1 MNPIRLPDLIG
12 FFLMT
17 GRKRE
22 NSLGVFARLLE
33 EESGGRTM
41 ELAASL
47 QGKRNRPTRKQFFVP
62 LDKGACMETYSNWTL
77 SQVLLATNGRFAAG
91 NLNATFR
98 AVSTDTRSLRSGDL
112 FLALSGDRF
121 DGQQFLEDAVAKGA
135 AGLIV
140 TDMPKKDFGVPI
152 VVVPDTLKALGDLAA
167 YRRSLMDNLTV
178 IALTGSSGKT
188 TVKEMCASILEE
200 KYRVLKTEGNL
211 NNLIGMPLSLL
222 PVEKSHDVAVLEM
235 GMNQP
240 GEIARM
246 TEIADPDIACIINVQ
261 GAHLAG
267 LKSIDGVAEAKGELY
282 ASARAWAKLCINIDD
297 KRVRKLAKKYS
308 QKKVFF
314 GRNRQA
320 DIRATHIRNQGENG
334 MIFTLHILHQKKRV
348 HIHSLGEHNVMN
360 SLAAAAMAHMAGVDI
375 ETIALGLDKFRP
387 YDKRMQI
394 ERIGGLRVVNDC
406 YNANPSSMNAA
417 LNTVQAM
424 NQENKTVAVLGDMF
438 ELGDSSLIAHR
449 RLGETVA
456 CTGFDM
462 LLVLGE
468 FSRKVAEGAL
478 DASMT
483 MKQVR
488 QMSSREEAVETL
500 VNMVH
505 LGELKKGDWI
515 LVKGSR
521 GMRME
526 TIIEGLKKKLEDE

>member
-1 MNPIRLPDLIG
+1 
-12 FFLMT
+12 
-17 GRKRE
+17 
-22 NSLGVFARLLE
+22 
-33 EESGGRTM
+33 M
-41 ELAASL
+41 ELTTGIL
-47 QGKRNRPTRKQFFVP
+47 EKRNRPTRKQIFIP
-62 LDKGACMETYSNWTL
+62 LDEGACMEKNLNWTL
-77 SQVLLATNGRFAAG
+77 SQVLLATHGRFVAG
-91 NLNATFR
+91 DLNVTFG
-98 AVSTDTRSLRSGDL
+98 AISTDTRTLRSGDL

-121 DGQQFLEDAVAKGA
+121 DGQQFLEDAVKKGA

-140 TDMPKKDFGVPI
+140 SEVPSKDLKVPV

-178 IALTGSSGKT
+178 IAITGSSGKT
-188 TVKEMCASILEE
+188 TVKEMCGSILAE
-200 KYRVLKTEGNL
+200 KYSILKTEGNL

-222 PVEKSHDVAVLEM
+222 PVKKNHDVAVLEM

-246 TEIADPDIACIINVQ
+246 TEIADPDISCIINIQ

-267 LKSIDGVAEAKGELY
+267 LKSIDGVAKAKGELFEH
-282 ASARAWAKLCINIDD
+282 ARSWARLCVNIDD
-297 KRVRKLAKKYS
+297 KRVRKLAKDCL

-314 GRNRQA
+314 GRNRKA
-320 DIRATHIRNQGENG
+320 DIRATHIRSQGEKG
-334 MIFTLHILHQKKRV
+334 MAFTLHIRQQKKRL

-360 SLAAAAMAHMAGVDI
+360 ALAAAAMAHMAGVDI
-375 ETIALGLDKFRP
+375 NTIAVGLNKFRP
-387 YDKRMQI
+387 YDKRLQI

-406 YNANPSSMNAA
+406 YNANPASMKAA
-417 LNTVQAM
+417 LSTVQAM
-424 NQENKTVAVLGDMF
+424 NQENKAVAVLGDML

-456 CTGFDM
+456 CSGFDM

-488 QMSSREEAVETL
+488 QMNAREEAVETL

-505 LGELKKGDWI
+505 LGELKEGDWV

-521 GMRME
+521 GMKME
-526 TIIEGLKKKLEDE
+526 TIIEGLKNKLN